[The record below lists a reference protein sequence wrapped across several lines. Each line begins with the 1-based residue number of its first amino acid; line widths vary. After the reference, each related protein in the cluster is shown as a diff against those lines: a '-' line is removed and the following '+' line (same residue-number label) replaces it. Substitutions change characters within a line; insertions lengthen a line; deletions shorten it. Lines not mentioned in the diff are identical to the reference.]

1 MGNENPALYTSASDF
16 SSVLRQIEK
25 KETIAKVSELNS
37 SPCFLP
43 FPSFTRP
50 TVYVSKSRVKI
61 VLLLSMV
68 LNKVQ
73 SRPFQVARHDRL
85 SISFQPFSYRITL
98 FSLLSKSCMPK
109 LGRIQ
114 CFVVMSRSQHDC
126 VL

>member
-37 SPCFLP
+37 SPCF
-43 FPSFTRP
+43 PSFTP
-50 TVYVSKSRVKI
+50 STVYVSKSRVKI

-73 SRPFQVARHDRL
+73 SRPFQVPRHDRL